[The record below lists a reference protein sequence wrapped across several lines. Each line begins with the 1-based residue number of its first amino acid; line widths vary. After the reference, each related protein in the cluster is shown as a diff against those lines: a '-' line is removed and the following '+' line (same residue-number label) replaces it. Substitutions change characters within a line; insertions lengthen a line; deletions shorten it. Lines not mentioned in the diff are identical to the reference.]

1 MRRLGQIPGNRRVG
15 LREMGCPRTDAI
27 AEARPHFEWV
37 HDVQKYLWTEDE
49 VVAGLR
55 EILIA
60 DAKPVRGSFP

>member
-1 MRRLGQIPGNRRVG
+1 
-15 LREMGCPRTDAI
+15 MGCPRTDAI